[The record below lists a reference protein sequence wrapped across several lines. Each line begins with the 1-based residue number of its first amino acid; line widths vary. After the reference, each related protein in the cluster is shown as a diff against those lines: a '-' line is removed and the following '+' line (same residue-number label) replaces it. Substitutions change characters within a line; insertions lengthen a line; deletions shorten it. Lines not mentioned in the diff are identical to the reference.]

1 MTKVTFFNTNDNNFQ
16 APIDV
21 QFPLMMNYEVLF
33 AIYFLYGLAF
43 FSMGLLLL
51 LETWRMEPTAPQQ
64 ELLRPLAVFGLV
76 HGAHEWLEI
85 FIIQSTRLAGQL
97 TDAWQWIRVIML
109 ALSFLALWSYS
120 LNAYRYG
127 RGHITPLNLFGAVT
141 LPLFALFAAW
151 DIWMAFSG
159 GRIPLAM
166 FSEGLVRYVLGVTG
180 AAIATLGLR
189 AAALKARADGRH
201 PLDNYLTI
209 SALGFALYS
218 VSQVFVPS
226 MDTILANL
234 VNAEVFRAS
243 TNIPIQ
249 AVRTFAAIVITT
261 GMFYGTRFLEGERQA
276 VVAAAQKAQLEA
288 LEQQE
293 NLRRELLQHTVRAQE
308 EERAHIARE
317 LHDEMAQTLT
327 AFSLDLGTL
336 QQIFSRSAK
345 AAPVLKRLQDLSRQM
360 SQGMYRMVRVLRPAH
375 LDELGLEAALRYML
389 EQEFKPRGL
398 PASLEISGESRRVEP
413 LVETVLFRIAQE
425 ALTNV
430 QRHAQATETRV
441 HLGYK
446 KDSVCLRVSDNGQG
460 FDPSQTFIAP
470 HGWGLAGMK
479 ERAESMGGKLQ
490 VESILGQGTRVEV
503 SIPCVKSEGGS

>member
-1 MTKVTFFNTNDNNFQ
+1 M
-16 APIDV
+16 
-21 QFPLMMNYEVLF
+21 LRYEILF

-51 LETWRMEPTAPQQ
+51 LETWRLDPGAPQQ
-64 ELLRPLAVFGLV
+64 ALLRPLAVFGLL

-97 TDAWQWIRVIML
+97 TGAWEWVRVIIL
-109 ALSFLALWSYS
+109 ALSFVALWSYS

-127 RGHITPLNLFGAVT
+127 RGHITHLNLFGAVT

-151 DIWMAFSG
+151 DMGTAFWS

-189 AAALKARADGRH
+189 TTALRARADGRR
-201 PLDNYLTI
+201 PLDMYLTVA
-209 SALGFALYS
+209 SLGFGLYS

-234 VNAEVFRAS
+234 LNAELFHAS

-249 AVRTFAAIVITT
+249 AVRTFAAIVIT
-261 GMFYGTRFLEGERQA
+261 GGLFYGTRFLEGERQK
-276 VVAAAQKAQLEA
+276 VMAAAQKARLDA
-288 LEQQE
+288 LEQHE
-293 NLRRELLQHTVRAQE
+293 AMRRELLRHIVRAQE

-317 LHDEMAQTLT
+317 LHDEMAQILT

-336 QQIFSRSAK
+336 QVILTRNPK
-345 AAPVLKRLQDLSRQM
+345 ASPILKRLQDLSRQM
-360 SQGMYRMVRVLRPAH
+360 SQGMYRMVRALRPAH

-389 EQEFKPRGL
+389 EHEFRLRGL
-398 PASLEISGESRRVEP
+398 SVELEIHGETHRMPP
-413 LVETVLFRIAQE
+413 LAETVLFRVAQE

-430 QRHAQATETRV
+430 QRHAAATETRV
-441 HLGYK
+441 CLCYEA
-446 KDSVCLRVSDNGQG
+446 DAVLLRVSDNGRG
-460 FDPSQTFIAP
+460 FDPTQNFTAP
-470 HGWGLAGMK
+470 QGWGLAGMQ
-479 ERAESMGGKLQ
+479 ERAESMGGRLR
-490 VESILGQGTRVEV
+490 VESAPGKGASVEIL
-503 SIPCVKSEGGS
+503 IPCGNSQGGE

>member
-1 MTKVTFFNTNDNNFQ
+1 MLSD
-16 APIDV
+16 
-21 QFPLMMNYEVLF
+21 EVLF

-51 LETWRMEPTAPQQ
+51 LETWRLEPNAPQQ
-64 ELLRPLAVFGLV
+64 ELLRPLAVFGLI

-97 TDAWQWIRVIML
+97 ADAWQWVRVVML

-141 LPLFALFAAW
+141 LPLFAVFATW
-151 DIWMAFSG
+151 DMLTAFTS

-166 FSEGLVRYVLGVTG
+166 FSEGLVRYTLGVTG

-189 AAALKARADGRH
+189 AAALKARADGRR
-201 PLDNYLTI
+201 PLDTYLTI
-209 SALGFALYS
+209 AALGFALYS
-218 VSQVFVPS
+218 ISQVFVPS

-234 VNAEVFRAS
+234 LNAELFRAS

-276 VVAAAQKAQLEA
+276 VVAAAQQERLKA
-288 LEQQE
+288 LEQQQA
-293 NLRRELLQHTVRAQE
+293 LRRELLQHTVRAQE
-308 EERAHIARE
+308 DERAHLARE
-317 LHDEMAQTLT
+317 LHDEMAQILT

-336 QQIFSRSAK
+336 QQIFPNSAK

-360 SQGMYRMVRVLRPAH
+360 SQGIYQMVRSLRPAH
-375 LDELGLEAALRYML
+375 LDELGLEAALRYMIEL
-389 EQEFKPRGL
+389 EFRPRGL
-398 PASLEISGESRRVEP
+398 AVILEIDGEARWVAP
-413 LVETVLFRIAQE
+413 LAETVLFRIAQE
-425 ALTNV
+425 ALSNV

-441 HLGYK
+441 CLCYE

-460 FDPSQTFIAP
+460 FDPSQTFSAP
-470 HGWGLAGMK
+470 HGWGLAGMQ
-479 ERAESMGGKLQ
+479 ERAESMGGRLR
-490 VESILGQGTRVEV
+490 VESALGKGASVEV
-503 SIPCVKSEGGS
+503 FIPCGNSQGDE

>member
-1 MTKVTFFNTNDNNFQ
+1 
-16 APIDV
+16 
-21 QFPLMMNYEVLF
+21 MMSYEVLF

-97 TDAWQWIRVIML
+97 TETWQWIRVIML

-127 RGHITPLNLFGAVT
+127 RVHITPLSLFSAVT
-141 LPLFALFAAW
+141 LPVFTLFAIWDMLTAFA
-151 DIWMAFSG
+151 G
-159 GRIPLAM
+159 GRISLAI
-166 FSEGLVRYVLGVTG
+166 FSEGLVRYGLGVTG
-180 AAIATLGLR
+180 AAIATLGLHT
-189 AAALKARADGRH
+189 AALKARADGRH
-201 PLDNYLTI
+201 PLDTYLTI
-209 SALGFALYS
+209 SAMGFGLYS

-276 VVAAAQKAQLEA
+276 IVAAAQKARVDA

-308 EERAHIARE
+308 EERSHLARE
-317 LHDEMAQTLT
+317 LHDEMAQILT

-336 QQIFSRSAK
+336 QNTLPKNSKSA
-345 AAPVLKRLQDLSRQM
+345 PILKRLQDLSRQM
-360 SQGMYRMVRVLRPAH
+360 SQGMYRMVRALRPAH
-375 LDELGLEAALRYML
+375 LDELGLDAALRYML
-389 EQEFKPRGL
+389 EQEFGSRGL
-398 PASLEISGESRRVEP
+398 VVALEIKGRTRRVAP
-413 LVETVLFRIAQE
+413 LAETVLFRIAQE

-430 QRHAQATETRV
+430 QRHARATETTVWLCYDTDAIR
-441 HLGYK
+441 
-446 KDSVCLRVSDNGQG
+446 LRVSDNGQG
-460 FDPSQTFIAP
+460 FDSAQSFSAP
-470 HGWGLAGMK
+470 QGWGLAGMK